1 MNLILR
7 NELVDDPLSRGYSGM
22 SDDQAAADLDAV
34 YRTRT
39 RTYMDSA
46 EIYEKTDSTEFQ
58 AKTDP
63 QKVYIRDI
71 WTLGENVDVRS
82 GSKARNVYITIFGAG
97 SATVQALAA
106 ALNVPISRAEEL
118 GLSVVLAGEVGE
130 ARK

>member
-1 MNLILR
+1 
-7 NELVDDPLSRGYSGM
+7 
-22 SDDQAAADLDAV
+22 
-34 YRTRT
+34 
-39 RTYMDSA
+39 
-46 EIYEKTDSTEFQ
+46 
-58 AKTDP
+58 
-63 QKVYIRDI
+63 
-71 WTLGENVDVRS
+71 VRS